1 MRWLDDLTVG
11 ETIDLGAHRF
21 SAEEIIAFAHDF
33 DPQPFHLSHEAGRA
47 SLFRG
52 LAASGWHT
60 TAVWRRLMS
69 AYEVTTRQA
78 LGHVEEPPAHALPVE
93 DLRWLKPT
101 LADDEL
107 RFRITIEALSP
118 EAASSG
124 WGTVTYRAEGTNQH
138 GDLVFRLT
146 GRSLAPKRAT
156 G

>member
-1 MRWLDDLTVG
+1 MRWLEDLAVG
-11 ETIDLGAHRF
+11 EVIELGAHRF
-21 SAEEIIAFAHDF
+21 SAEEIIAFARDF

-47 SLFRG
+47 SLFKG

-60 TAVWRRLMS
+60 TAVWQRLMRT
-69 AYEVTTRQA
+69 YEAAARLDA
-78 LGHVEEPPAHALPVE
+78 GIVEAPPARALPVE

-101 LADDEL
+101 LADDEIQ
-107 RFRITIEALSP
+107 FRVTLEAISP
-118 EAASSG
+118 HSDSAG

-146 GRSLAPKRAT
+146 GRSLVPKRAT